1 MGDACRD
8 VPNRARSLER
18 EYDEQM
24 AQVHRDLVASGLAM
38 PGKKQ
43 KVDMALVA
51 RFLRL
56 RGGSPSEDGPAL
68 LAGLQDD
75 LDDAGR
81 ADVTL
86 DFVLRMDRRMM
97 GLAQRTAVAEIV
109 GDDSDPL
116 GQGVG
121 LVLADRF
128 AEAISAFNQA
138 VESGRCGPEVYWH
151 RGRAFQLAGDSRH
164 ALLDYD
170 RFLETGDTWRR
181 PFAFGWRAEILAAER
196 RAAEAV
202 RSLADAV
209 ACIAD
214 HHDRFHRTDPSD
226 EDALENTLVEL
237 RAVVGIVERL
247 GGTMPT
253 EPGGRGGLGK
263 VRARL
268 AALRQRMD
276 ERSRTCSP

>member
-1 MGDACRD
+1 VRDACRD
-8 VPNRARSLER
+8 MPNKARSLER
-18 EYDEQM
+18 EYNEQM
-24 AQVHRDLVASGLAM
+24 VQVHCDLVASGLVT

-43 KVDMALVA
+43 KVDLALVA
-51 RFLRL
+51 EFLRL

-75 LDDAGR
+75 LDDAGC

-86 DFVLRMDRRMM
+86 DFLLRMDRRMM
-97 GLAQRTAVAEIV
+97 DLARRTAVAETIAE
-109 GDDSDPL
+109 DSDAL

-121 LVLADRF
+121 HVLADRF
-128 AEAISAFNQA
+128 QEAVSAFNQA
-138 VESGRCGPEVYWH
+138 AASGRHGPEVYWH

-202 RSLADAV
+202 RSLEDAV

-214 HHDRFHRTDPSD
+214 HYDRFLQTKPSD
-226 EDALENTLVEL
+226 REVLENVLVEL

-247 GGTMPT
+247 GGTMPAG
-253 EPGGRGGLGK
+253 PDGCGSLGK
-263 VRARL
+263 VKARL
-268 AALRQRMD
+268 AGLRVRMGA
-276 ERSRTCSP
+276 

>member
-8 VPNRARSLER
+8 VPLNRAKKRER
-18 EYDEQM
+18 EYQEQM
-24 AQVHRDLVASGLAM
+24 AEVHRHLVASGLAT
-38 PGKKQ
+38 PGRKQ
-43 KVDMALVA
+43 KVDLALA
-51 RFLRL
+51 AEFLRL

-68 LAGLQDD
+68 LAGLRDD

-86 DFVLRMDRRMM
+86 DFILRMDRRMM
-97 GLAQRTAVAEIV
+97 DLARRTAVAETIAE
-109 GDDSDPL
+109 DSDAL

-128 AEAISAFNQA
+128 QEAIIAFNQA
-138 VESGRCGPEVYWH
+138 VESGWYGPEVYWH

-181 PFAFGWRAEILAAER
+181 PFAFGWRAEALLAEG

-209 ACIAD
+209 ASVAD
-214 HHDRFHRTDPSD
+214 HYDHFHRTNPSD
-226 EDALENTLVEL
+226 AEALEEILVEL
-237 RAVVGIVERL
+237 RAVVGIVERV
-247 GGTMPT
+247 GGTMSA
-253 EPGGRGGLGK
+253 EPDGRGGLGEVK
-263 VRARL
+263 ARL
-268 AALRQRMD
+268 ARLRQRMGA
-276 ERSRTCSP
+276 